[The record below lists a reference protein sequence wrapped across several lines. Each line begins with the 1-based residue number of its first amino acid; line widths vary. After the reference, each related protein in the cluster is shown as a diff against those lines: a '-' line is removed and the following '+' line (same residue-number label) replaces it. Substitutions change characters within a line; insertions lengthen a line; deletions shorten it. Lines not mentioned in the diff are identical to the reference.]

1 MRDTS
6 KKLTAFAE
14 SRPEVTVAWI
24 MVSVLTID
32 TIMVRSTCIL
42 DTLNMK
48 HKGNTGATDDSEAF
62 GALKWSWKD

>member
-32 TIMVRSTCIL
+32 TIMVRNRCIL

-48 HKGNTGATDDSEAF
+48 HKGVIWGYR
-62 GALKWSWKD
+62 